1 MCKKISILNESHLQA
16 QQGNQAFSIDD
27 AIQELAFFREQINE
41 WEQARYEKVSSMGRG
56 Q

>member
-1 MCKKISILNESHLQA
+1 MQA

-27 AIQELAFFREQINE
+27 AIKELAFFREQINE
-41 WEQARYEKVSSMGRG
+41 WEKARYEKVSSMGGR

>member
-1 MCKKISILNESHLQA
+1 MQKDFYFNESHVQA

-27 AIQELAFFREQINE
+27 AAKELAFFRQQINE
-41 WEQARYEKVSSMGRG
+41 WEQARYEKMSSMGGG